1 MTCWP
6 SVTNTSV
13 TVPAVASVMV
23 SLFFALTIPLPS
35 TVEVI
40 EPYITNTSAMMR
52 RVVFLR
58 FFLLFGGVGALP
70 GAPAGVG
77 VSTALC
83 AGVVC
88 ATGSIVCS
96 MLLFFLSRICCV

>member
-1 MTCWP
+1 
-6 SVTNTSV
+6 
-13 TVPAVASVMV
+13 
-23 SLFFALTIPLPS
+23 
-35 TVEVI
+35 
-40 EPYITNTSAMMR
+40 MMR
-52 RVVFLR
+52 RTVFLR

>member
-1 MTCWP
+1 MRQCGSCHGTGSADLRLTLLLSEFLKEGEADRKHQYGGNDAP
-6 SVTNTSV
+6 HG
-13 TVPAVASVMV
+13 
-23 SLFFALTIPLPS
+23 LFA
-35 TVEVI
+35 
-40 EPYITNTSAMMR
+40 
-52 RVVFLR
+52 
-58 FFLLFGGVGALP
+58 FFPVFGGVGALP

>member
-1 MTCWP
+1 MAVPISASP
-6 SVTNTSV
+6 SFFPNFLKRVKPIASTNT
-13 TVPAVASVMV
+13 A
-23 SLFFALTIPLPS
+23 
-35 TVEVI
+35 
-40 EPYITNTSAMMR
+40 AMMR
-52 RVVFLR
+52 RTVFLR